1 MIHIA
6 VDMVNGVV
14 EEMEEK
20 PAIKFDKVNAGE
32 VYFHKCCGLVIIGED
47 FDDRYCKGAQAV
59 KSGDGYIASS
69 GYVWVAKSQLEW
81 KQQ

>member
-1 MIHIA
+1 MN
-6 VDMVNGVV
+6 D
-14 EEMEEK
+14 K

-47 FDDRYCKGAQAV
+47 SDELYCRAAQVV
-59 KSGDGYIASS
+59 KSGDGYVASS
-69 GYVWVAKSQLEW
+69 GYVWCAKAQLEW